1 MQLSN
6 PAVKDVYGLEAAA
19 IAAGVLDVHTAK
31 RFRSSLEKR
40 TVFIEMH
47 FGKSY
52 GSRCFT
58 TETAVEWEE
67 PGGRYY

>member
-6 PAVKDVYGLEAAA
+6 PAVEDVYGLEAAA

-31 RFRSSLEKR
+31 RFRSSLEMR

-47 FGKSY
+47 FGESY
-52 GSRCFT
+52 GSQCFM
-58 TETAVEWEE
+58 TETAVEWDG
-67 PGGRYY
+67 PRGRY

>member
-6 PAVKDVYGLEAAA
+6 PAVEDVYGLEAAA

-31 RFRSSLEKR
+31 RFRSSLEMR

-47 FGKSY
+47 FGESY
-52 GSRCFT
+52 GSQCFMNGIDLG
-58 TETAVEWEE
+58 A
-67 PGGRYY
+67 GIDGDNMF